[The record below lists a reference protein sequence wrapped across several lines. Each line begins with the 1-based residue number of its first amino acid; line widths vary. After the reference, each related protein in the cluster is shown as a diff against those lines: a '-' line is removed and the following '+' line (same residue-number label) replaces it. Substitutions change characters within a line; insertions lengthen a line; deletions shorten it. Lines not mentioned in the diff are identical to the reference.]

1 MRYRDNKMQKIR
13 VLKAAKEISWITF
26 GQVLVVLGGLV
37 GVRILTNY
45 LTPTQYGELSLGL
58 SVGLLI
64 NVVFI
69 IPISNGASRFFS
81 SSRLEEDSGN
91 YFKALFNIIVKVFV
105 LILIFS
111 TLLIIIFSSIGFQK
125 WIDLLIASLCFGCFF
140 GLNNMSNNI
149 QNASRK
155 RHIVAI
161 HKGLMTFFRF
171 LFAVLSIKFF
181 GNTTLNTMYGQ
192 AVGMF
197 IVFLS
202 QIFFLKKLLNESNSQ
217 AIQNQITNYWE
228 SKIIKYS
235 WPFATWGIL
244 GWLLNSI
251 DRWALLFFSS
261 AETVGLYAAIY
272 QIGYYPISII
282 VGLLTN
288 YIEPIYYQKAGDGED
303 PGKIRN
309 TFRLAMKINLTLVA
323 LLLFIVIFGFYFH
336 GTIFSIF
343 LDQKYGSVSYLLGP
357 MMLVSLLDGNTVLI
371 SAVLHTKKETKS
383 LIVPKCTT
391 GLSGIVLTLIGA
403 YFYDLKGILFA
414 FMINAIFKFI
424 WFYSLTRKQYEN
436 PKFNL

>member
-13 VLKAAKEISWITF
+13 FLKAAKEISWITF

-171 LFAVLSIKFF
+171 LFAILSIKFF

-202 QIFFLKKLLNESNSQ
+202 QIFFLKKLLNS
-217 AIQNQITNYWE
+217 I
-228 SKIIKYS
+228 
-235 WPFATWGIL
+235 GI
-244 GWLLNSI
+244 
-251 DRWALLFFSS
+251 
-261 AETVGLYAAIY
+261 
-272 QIGYYPISII
+272 
-282 VGLLTN
+282 
-288 YIEPIYYQKAGDGED
+288 
-303 PGKIRN
+303 
-309 TFRLAMKINLTLVA
+309 
-323 LLLFIVIFGFYFH
+323 
-336 GTIFSIF
+336 
-343 LDQKYGSVSYLLGP
+343 
-357 MMLVSLLDGNTVLI
+357 
-371 SAVLHTKKETKS
+371 
-383 LIVPKCTT
+383 C
-391 GLSGIVLTLIGA
+391 SGGVLTL
-403 YFYDLKGILFA
+403 K
-414 FMINAIFKFI
+414 
-424 WFYSLTRKQYEN
+424 
-436 PKFNL
+436 

>member
-1 MRYRDNKMQKIR
+1 MIIFLGKLSLLVFCEKMIYYQLSKKLIRLYILRYRDNKMQKIR
-13 VLKAAKEISWITF
+13 VLKAVKEISWITF

-171 LFAVLSIKFF
+171 LFAVLSIKF
-181 GNTTLNTMYGQ
+181 LE
-192 AVGMF
+192 
-197 IVFLS
+197 IRLS
-202 QIFFLKKLLNESNSQ
+202 TQCMAKLLECLLFFCRKYFFKKLLNESNSQ
-217 AIQNQITNYWE
+217 AIQNQITNYWNQNNQ
-228 SKIIKYS
+228 IFMAFCYMGYS
-235 WPFATWGIL
+235 
-244 GWLLNSI
+244 
-251 DRWALLFFSS
+251 
-261 AETVGLYAAIY
+261 
-272 QIGYYPISII
+272 
-282 VGLLTN
+282 
-288 YIEPIYYQKAGDGED
+288 
-303 PGKIRN
+303 
-309 TFRLAMKINLTLVA
+309 RLAIK
-323 LLLFIVIFGFYFH
+323 FY
-336 GTIFSIF
+336 
-343 LDQKYGSVSYLLGP
+343 
-357 MMLVSLLDGNTVLI
+357 
-371 SAVLHTKKETKS
+371 
-383 LIVPKCTT
+383 
-391 GLSGIVLTLIGA
+391 
-403 YFYDLKGILFA
+403 
-414 FMINAIFKFI
+414 
-424 WFYSLTRKQYEN
+424 
-436 PKFNL
+436 